1 MQQYSFTKYFEL
13 KVLLKRPYLKKEWCI
28 KIVENS
34 IKVEMQKDRERFR
47 FLGTVPEF
55 DNKVFRI
62 VTLKDRKTIHNAFPD
77 RSFKNEN

>member
-1 MQQYSFTKYFEL
+1 MQKYRFTKYFVL

-28 KIVENS
+28 KIVENP
-34 IKVEMQKDRERFR
+34 IKEEMQKDRERFR
-47 FLGTVPEF
+47 FWGTVPEF
-55 DNKVFRI
+55 DNKIFRI